1 VPKLLHHYFSDSYTI
16 IFLYFRIFVAHF
28 DSNPC
33 GDESIFPSPALPF
46 SVSHAV
52 RGQVAAFSG
61 GDIGISRGNSG
72 IGTILS
78 R

>member
-1 VPKLLHHYFSDSYTI
+1 MV
-16 IFLYFRIFVAHF
+16 HF
-28 DSNPC
+28 DGNPC
-33 GDESIFPSPALPF
+33 GDESIFPSLVLPF
-46 SVSHAV
+46 SVAHAA

-72 IGTILS
+72 IGAILS